1 MESRFMNILHIVAL
15 IACFMV
21 ALVLMRGLY
30 NTMKG
35 GSANTS
41 QKLMRLR
48 VATQAIAVIV
58 LVSVV
63 YLSR

>member
-1 MESRFMNILHIVAL
+1 MNLLNIIAL
-15 IACFMV
+15 IACFAV

-30 NTMKG
+30 NTMTG

-48 VATQAIAVIV
+48 VATQAVAVVVIV
-58 LVSVV
+58 IVV